1 MHSLKRVEEKVTTLC
16 SSLDDFR
23 VAQEL
28 PSFNPIQ
35 IEPYKNSIREF
46 LLFDGLGDLSKYF
59 AFTSCPPKGEF
70 EPKYKVQEFI
80 KSGNDECR
88 FYSSARGVSPTIAIE
103 KVVDALIV
111 VLDFKDDDEGTARR
125 ALINNWY
132 EDYEEEEGFAVPLT
146 IQQKQDFFEKLGL
159 V

>member
-46 LLFDGLGDLSKYF
+46 LLFDGTGDLSKYF
-59 AFTSCPPKGEF
+59 AFTSCAPKGEF
-70 EPKYKVQEFI
+70 EPKYKVQEFM
-80 KSGNDECR
+80 KSGNFLEYYFCETHFGLGKANLR
-88 FYSSARGVSPTIAIE
+88 FSQYFQGGER
-103 KVVDALIV
+103 
-111 VLDFKDDDEGTARR
+111 
-125 ALINNWY
+125 
-132 EDYEEEEGFAVPLT
+132 
-146 IQQKQDFFEKLGL
+146 
-159 V
+159 